1 MRDTSSRL
9 RVAAVYSTSERLVSA
24 GMINRKVRR
33 FRRQYSFLSATQQWA
48 CDWRAYV
55 LAGMRANNNHERT

>member
-1 MRDTSSRL
+1 
-9 RVAAVYSTSERLVSA
+9 
-24 GMINRKVRR
+24 MINRKVRR
-33 FRRQYSFLSATQQWA
+33 FRRQYSFLSTTQQWA

>member
-1 MRDTSSRL
+1 M
-9 RVAAVYSTSERLVSA
+9 
-24 GMINRKVRR
+24 GMKRRVRR

-55 LAGMRANNNHERT
+55 LAMMRREINHE